1 MVEAK
6 KESSSEALAG
16 QALKAKEDLHQLL
29 QESKAANAATNLH
42 DHIIAVLDKLIAS
55 CPDKALE
62 RFEEVSYLI
71 KNKDTRCLEDFIKV
85 NESRDYCIA
94 NEDVAKGT
102 QESIDQVRA
111 LFEVSSQSLD
121 IQDSY

>member
-6 KESSSEALAG
+6 QGSSSEVLAG
-16 QALKAKEDLHQLL
+16 QALKAKEDLSQLL
-29 QESKAANAATNLH
+29 RESKAANQATNLH

-71 KNKDTRCLEDFIKV
+71 KNKDTRRLEDFIKV
-85 NESRDYCIA
+85 HESREYCIA
-94 NEDVAKGT
+94 NEDVSKGT
-102 QESIDQVRA
+102 QENIDKVRA
-111 LFEVSSQSLD
+111 LFEVSSKSLNMNALC
-121 IQDSY
+121 